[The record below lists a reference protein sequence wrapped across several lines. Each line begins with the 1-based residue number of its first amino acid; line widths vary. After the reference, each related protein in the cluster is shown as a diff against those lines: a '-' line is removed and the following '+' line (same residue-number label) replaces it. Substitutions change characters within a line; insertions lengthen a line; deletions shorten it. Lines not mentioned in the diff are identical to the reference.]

1 MLHGDGV
8 VLAGGASRRM
18 GQPKEELRLP
28 TGETLLVHAQKTLS
42 ETVDGIIWIARAYGH
57 YPHDPTDLPDA
68 VPHKGPLAGIQNALT
83 HSQKSYLAVLA
94 VDLPNVSVSLIRAM
108 VHTMAND
115 DTLNVVYAASARDRQ
130 PRDRVARP
138 EPPSSTAG
146 PRHRGDE
153 TVRGTRQ
160 EVLRGCTHH
169 IDVALRGMR
178 REPGTTGGVNRG
190 RGSCGQTHKQ
200 KPYQGREV

>member
-130 PRDRVARP
+130 PLVSIWHKSALPYLKEALAAPVVPSVQSILDRLSCQTVMAAEPSALVNVNTP
-138 EPPSSTAG
+138 EEWHRFLQRVSS
-146 PRHRGDE
+146 
-153 TVRGTRQ
+153 
-160 EVLRGCTHH
+160 
-169 IDVALRGMR
+169 
-178 REPGTTGGVNRG
+178 
-190 RGSCGQTHKQ
+190 
-200 KPYQGREV
+200 